1 MMVKPADADGDAEMN
16 VGASTDAIVEPAVE
30 RETSNEE
37 EEEEDAM
44 DALLGVG
51 REIGDDDAHG
61 RDDRAADDDAPA
73 AGDAGDDDEDM
84 DEDDTAEGSPER
96 CARAPPSPARTRH
109 RARRPAASSPRVAP
123 ASNAFFGAPP
133 PLPAL
138 PPPPPAAGNPGRA
151 DDMDESARLHVL
163 GELGGDE
170 EDDLAATRPTTT
182 SGCRPRIAV
191 EAKTERPPRTGAWAR
206 EATARW
212 PRRSRGPSASGSR
225 PRARRG

>member
-16 VGASTDAIVEPAVE
+16 VVASTHATVEPAVE

-51 REIGDDDAHG
+51 REIGDDAAHG

-96 CARAPPSPARTRH
+96 YARAPPSPARTRH
-109 RARRPAASSPRVAP
+109 RARHPAASSPRVAHFRVQP
-123 ASNAFFGAPP
+123 LFSRSAPP
-133 PLPAL
+133 RFVPPLASCPPLAHPRL
-138 PPPPPAAGNPGRA
+138 PLRAGNPSPRPGPTTWTRA
-151 DDMDESARLHVL
+151 PRCSCSSASW
-163 GELGGDE
+163 
-170 EDDLAATRPTTT
+170 AATR
-182 SGCRPRIAV
+182 
-191 EAKTERPPRTGAWAR
+191 RTI
-206 EATARW
+206 
-212 PRRSRGPSASGSR
+212 
-225 PRARRG
+225 

>member
-16 VGASTDAIVEPAVE
+16 VGASTDATVEPAVE
-30 RETSNEE
+30 RETSNE

-51 REIGDDDAHG
+51 REIGDDDTHG

-109 RARRPAASSPRVAP
+109 RARRPAASSPRVAHFRVQP
-123 ASNAFFGAPP
+123 LFSRSAPP
-133 PLPAL
+133 RFVPPLDSC
-138 PPPPPAAGNPGRA
+138 PPSLRVPPLAHPCIPPRAGNPSPRPGPTTWTRA
-151 DDMDESARLHVL
+151 PRCSCSSASW
-163 GELGGDE
+163 
-170 EDDLAATRPTTT
+170 AATR
-182 SGCRPRIAV
+182 
-191 EAKTERPPRTGAWAR
+191 RTI
-206 EATARW
+206 
-212 PRRSRGPSASGSR
+212 
-225 PRARRG
+225 